1 MTLWSV
7 TKSLITDTMARFI
20 GAKVQSFP
28 LKHRESQEIV
38 YICTMKT
45 NFNLKAYNSFG
56 FDAVAKQFAEINTIS
71 DLQTLIKS
79 GTLQSQN
86 ILILSGGNNILF
98 QNEVFDG
105 IVVYINT
112 KGIEILRENE
122 NNVVVR
128 AQAGEDWPDFVRF
141 CVGKGWHGVEN
152 LAHIPGKVGAAPV
165 QNIGAY
171 GMELEDSFL
180 QCETIELSTGESK
193 VFTKEDCHFGYRESI
208 FKGELKGQFVI
219 TSVDF
224 LLHKQAELMLEYGNI
239 KSYLTDNGI
248 ERPTLQQLHDAI
260 CAIRD
265 AKLPNVKQIG
275 SAGSFFKNPVIERAK
290 FEALLTEYP
299 TMPHYDEPN
308 GMVKVPAG
316 WLIEHSGPS
325 TGSGTAR
332 TVSWKGWRDEH
343 VGVYDKQALVLVH
356 YGGGKGENIVELAHK
371 IQDSVEEKF
380 GIRISPEVNF
390 V

>member
-1 MTLWSV
+1 
-7 TKSLITDTMARFI
+7 
-20 GAKVQSFP
+20 
-28 LKHRESQEIV
+28 
-38 YICTMKT
+38 MKT
-45 NFNLKAYNSFG
+45 NVSLRPYNSFG
-56 FDAVAKQFAEINTIS
+56 FDAVAKQFAEINAIS
-71 DLQTLIKS
+71 DLQALIQR
-79 GTLQSQN
+79 GALQCQKT
-86 ILILSGGNNILF
+86 LILSGGNNVLL

-112 KGIEILRENE
+112 KGIEILREDGND
-122 NNVVVR
+122 VVVR

-171 GMELEDSFL
+171 GMELKDSFL
-180 QCETIELSTGESK
+180 QCEAMDLSTGESK
-193 VFTKEDCHFGYRESI
+193 VFTKEECRFGYRESV
-208 FKGELKGQFVI
+208 FKNELKGKFVI

-224 LLHKQAELMLEYGNI
+224 LLKKEAPLHLEYGNI
-239 KSYLTDNGI
+239 KAYLEQNGI
-248 ERPTLQQLHDAI
+248 ESPTLQQLHDAI

-265 AKLPNVKQIG
+265 AKLPDVKQIG
-275 SAGSFFKNPVIERAK
+275 SAGSFFKNPVIEWVH
-290 FEALLTEYP
+290 FEALQKDYP

-308 GMVKVPAG
+308 GKVKVPAG
-316 WLIEHSGPS
+316 WLIEQAG
-325 TGSGTAR
+325 
-332 TVSWKGWRDEH
+332 WKGWRDEP

-356 YGGGKGENIVELAHK
+356 YGGGKGHDIVELAHR